1 VRKVLRIVLVA
12 ALAIW
17 AWRYFVGV
25 RGPHER
31 ASVSYADGS
40 EVVLE
45 PGSPEFERLATVAR
59 TVLPA

>member
-1 VRKVLRIVLVA
+1 VRLLRLVVVV
-12 ALAIW
+12 ALAVW
-17 AWRYFVGV
+17 AWRYLVQA

-45 PGSPEFERLATVAR
+45 PGSAEFERVASVAR
-59 TVLPA
+59 SVLVP